1 MNEYDIIIIGT
12 GPAGLS
18 AAITSTI
25 RNKKILLFG
34 DDHSSQKV
42 CKAHVINNYLGL
54 PSILGE
60 DLAKAF
66 LDHLK
71 KFDIEIKNE
80 RVAKIYQV
88 GEKFA
93 VQVGQEMITTKTVI
107 LATGVV
113 MSKPF
118 PGEDELLGKGVSYCA
133 TCDAALYKNK
143 EAIVVSYSPE
153 FEHEVDFLAEYAD
166 HVVYMPIYKYDSI
179 DFNRENIS
187 IVNEK
192 PVSILSLDEASKEEG
207 IDPELLEVKVDPNAS
222 PFAPKLDPVFLKT
235 NEGIHRTDG
244 VFILRSAI
252 SPGKLIDG
260 LKTVGPHVEVSR
272 RMQTN
277 IPGIFACGDIAGEP
291 YQYIK
296 GAGEGNSAAISAAE
310 YIDKLTHK
318 HED

>member
-1 MNEYDIIIIGT
+1 MNEYDVIIIGT

-18 AAITSTI
+18 AALTSTI

-34 DDHSSQKV
+34 DIHSSKKV
-42 CKAHVINNYLGL
+42 YKAHIINNYLGL
-54 PSILGE
+54 PSVSGE
-60 DLAKAF
+60 ELAKAF
-66 LDHLK
+66 LEHIK
-71 KFDIEIKNE
+71 KFDIEIRNE
-80 RVAKIYQV
+80 RVARIYQV

-93 VQVGQEMITTKTVI
+93 VQVGQEMIPTKTII

-143 EAIVVSYSPE
+143 DAIVVSYSPE

-166 HVVYMPIYKYDSI
+166 HVTYMPVYKYDSI
-179 DFNRENIS
+179 EFNRDNIS

-192 PVSILSLDEASKEEG
+192 PVSILSLEDASKEDG
-207 IDPELLEVKVDPNAS
+207 IDHALLEVKEDPNAS

-235 NEGIHRTDG
+235 NESIHKTDG

-272 RMQTN
+272 RMETN
-277 IPGIFACGDIAGEP
+277 IPGVFACGDIAGEP

-296 GAGEGNSAAISAAE
+296 GAGEGDSAAISAAE
-310 YIDKLTHK
+310 YIDNLDHS
-318 HED
+318 HSE